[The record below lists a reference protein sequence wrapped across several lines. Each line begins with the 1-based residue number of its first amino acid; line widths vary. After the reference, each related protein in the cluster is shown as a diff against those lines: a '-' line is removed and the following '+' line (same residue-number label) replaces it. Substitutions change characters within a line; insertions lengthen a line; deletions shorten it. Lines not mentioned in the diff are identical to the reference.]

1 MVRRPSFGLRYH
13 FFYLSFLPVCDPN
26 FKILNNHVKE
36 KSITWKEEIIMSSYR
51 EYKKKA
57 LENPEVKAEYDE
69 LQPEY
74 DLIQAM
80 IDARVSQNMTQK
92 DLLEATGITQADIS
106 RIENGTRNPSLA
118 MLKRI
123 ATGLGM
129 QLRLEFVPTPA
140 KHM

>member
-1 MVRRPSFGLRYH
+1 
-13 FFYLSFLPVCDPN
+13 
-26 FKILNNHVKE
+26 
-36 KSITWKEEIIMSSYR
+36 MSSYR

-92 DLLEATGITQADIS
+92 DLL
-106 RIENGTRNPSLA
+106 
-118 MLKRI
+118 LKP
-123 ATGLGM
+123 
-129 QLRLEFVPTPA
+129 PTFALLLTVLPVH
-140 KHM
+140 K

>member
-1 MVRRPSFGLRYH
+1 
-13 FFYLSFLPVCDPN
+13 
-26 FKILNNHVKE
+26 
-36 KSITWKEEIIMSSYR
+36 MSSYR

-80 IDARVSQNMTQK
+80 IDARVNQNMTQK
-92 DLLEATGITQADIS
+92 DLSEATGITQADIS

-129 QLRLEFVPTPA
+129 QLRLEFVPTPS

>member
-1 MVRRPSFGLRYH
+1 MRGG
-13 FFYLSFLPVCDPN
+13 
-26 FKILNNHVKE
+26 
-36 KSITWKEEIIMSSYR
+36 IIMSSYR

-80 IDARVSQNMTQK
+80 IDARVSQNVTQK
-92 DLLEATGITQADIS
+92 DLSEATGITQADIS
-106 RIENGTRNPSLA
+106 RIENGTRNPSLV

-140 KHM
+140 KHI